1 MDPTQSKD
9 GDESMK
15 SGEIEVLQ
23 SDLFHWG
30 EKHYRDYP
38 WRHTRDPYRIMIAE
52 FMLHRTRA
60 DQVVPAYTQF
70 IQKYP
75 DIYSLAEADPS
86 DIREVTVHLGLH
98 WRSGH
103 FIEAAKYVV
112 ERYQGIFPDDE
123 SRLRAIPGVGE
134 YVSGAIFTVC
144 FKKPHRVVDAN
155 IARFI
160 NRFFGLRLTGEI
172 RRKKAIWDL
181 AGTLFDVDEPGKF
194 LFAILDFSAA
204 ICRSK
209 NPLHLECPLR
219 AKCKY
224 YREKQLSA
232 ADVGD

>member
-1 MDPTQSKD
+1 
-9 GDESMK
+9 MK
-15 SGEIEVLQ
+15 YGEIEALQ
-23 SDLFHWG
+23 SDLHRWD

-38 WRHTRDPYRIMIAE
+38 WRRTRDPYRVMIAE

-60 DQVVPAYTQF
+60 DQVVPVYTQF

-75 DIYSLAEADPS
+75 DVYSLAEAEPS
-86 DIREVTVHLGLH
+86 SIRDVTEHLGLH

-112 ERYQGIFPDDE
+112 EYYQGVFPDDE
-123 SRLRAIPGVGE
+123 NRLRAIPGVGE
-134 YVSGAIFTVC
+134 YVSGAILTVC
-144 FKKPHRVVDAN
+144 FKRPHRVVDAN

-160 NRFFGLRLTGEI
+160 NRFFDLRLTGEI
-172 RRKKAIWDL
+172 RRKKAIRDL
-181 AGTLFDVDEPGKF
+181 ADSLFNVDEPGRF

-219 AKCKY
+219 DRCKY
-224 YREKQLSA
+224 YRERRSSV
-232 ADVGD
+232 ADVRD